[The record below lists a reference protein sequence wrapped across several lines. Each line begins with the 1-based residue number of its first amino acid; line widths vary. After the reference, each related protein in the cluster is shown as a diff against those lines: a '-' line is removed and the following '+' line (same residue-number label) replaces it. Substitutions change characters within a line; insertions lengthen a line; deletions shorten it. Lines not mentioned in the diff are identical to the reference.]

1 MLNFAKNNKPD
12 LIMFENKYCYSFPAV
27 RGQQAGRPFY
37 IATCPL
43 RIIPKIFLFD
53 EEEVPAELRAQR
65 SLNRTRLPEMVRYL
79 VDNPKE
85 YVFSSLTASVGTEV
99 RFIPHDGAHDLGVL
113 QVPMDAEILIN
124 DGQHRRAAI
133 EEALKEMPELG
144 QDNISVLFF
153 VDEGLKR
160 SQQMFADLN
169 KYAVKPSPSI
179 SALYDY
185 RDSSAGVARYLAT
198 EIKPFVGFTEMEQS
212 TVSPKSA
219 KLFTLSSIKQ
229 ASQILLS
236 KTAKSHFED
245 GDLQVAVSFWQA
257 CFGVITEWQQVHNKE
272 LSPANFRQEYI
283 HAHGIGLHALGRM
296 GKSLIAQH
304 PRDWQHILQK
314 LNKIDWR
321 KSNPIWDNR
330 ALHHGKLSKASS
342 NIKLTA
348 NILRQALD
356 LQLEGDD
363 RKLEEEFSSN
373 HV

>member
-1 MLNFAKNNKPD
+1 
-12 LIMFENKYCYSFPAV
+12 MFDNKYCYSFPTV

-99 RFIPHDGAHDLGVL
+99 RFIPHEGAHDLGIL

-179 SALYDY
+179 SALYDF
-185 RDSSAGVARYLAT
+185 RDSSACVARYLSM
-198 EIKPFVGFTEMEQS
+198 EVKPFIGYTEMEFS

-229 ASQILLS
+229 ATQILLS
-236 KTAKSHFED
+236 KTARSKFDDS
-245 GDLQVAVSFWQA
+245 DLQLAVSFWQGCYSA
-257 CFGVITEWQQVHNKE
+257 ISEWQQVHSKE
-272 LSPANFRQEYI
+272 LSPANFRQEFI
-283 HAHGIGLHALGRM
+283 HAHGIGLHALGHLGRT
-296 GKSLIAQH
+296 LLRQH
-304 PRDWQHILQK
+304 PADWQSKLQN

-363 RKLEEEFSSN
+363 KKLEKEFSSN